1 MATIE
6 TPTLESQATAP
17 AVELLRIAT
26 AGSVDDG
33 KSTLLGRLLHDSK
46 AIMADQLDHVRAVSQ
61 RRGSGE
67 ELDLA
72 LVTDGLR
79 AEREQGI
86 TIDVAYRYFATP
98 KRRFILADTPGH
110 VRYTRNMVTGASTAD
125 VAVLLVDARSG
136 VIEQTRR
143 HATISALLGIPHIVV
158 AINKMDLV
166 DWDRAAYDRVV
177 TDFAL
182 LAERLEIRDVHYL
195 PVSALH
201 GDNVVE
207 PSAHTPW
214 YDGLPLLPHLEHIDV
229 SAARLRRTAARFPVQ
244 WVIRAQDYRGYAG
257 QVAGGEFRVGDE
269 ILVLPSGDRSRISAI
284 DIIDGGVDVAAPPMS
299 VTIRLEDDIDVSRG
313 DLICHP
319 ADAPA
324 VTRDVEATMCW
335 MSEEPLQVGRPYL
348 LRHATREARAV
359 IEDVRDRLDVE
370 TLEHDQTA
378 AALELNEI
386 GRVHVRTSTPLTPD
400 AYGANRTM
408 GAFILVDLQ
417 TRDTVAAGM
426 IDDPAPA
433 PRSANVVWQQ
443 GELTRDKRWSA
454 LHTSG
459 AVLWLTGLPASGKST
474 LSSALEAKLV
484 GAGRMAYML
493 DGDNLRH
500 GLNGDLGFDAAA
512 RAENVRR
519 TSHVARLLADAGVVV
534 IVSLVSPTR
543 GDRELA
549 RQVMEADGL
558 QFVEVWLDTPLEECE
573 RRDPKGLYAR
583 ARAGEIPHFTGV
595 GQAYEPPESPEVVV
609 RPHEG
614 VDAAVEH
621 VLGRLRS

>member
-1 MATIE
+1 VA
-6 TPTLESQATAP
+6 
-17 AVELLRIAT
+17 
-26 AGSVDDG
+26 
-33 KSTLLGRLLHDSK
+33 
-46 AIMADQLDHVRAVSQ
+46 AI
-61 RRGSGE
+61 
-67 ELDLA
+67 DLA
-72 LVTDGLR
+72 
-79 AEREQGI
+79 EE
-86 TIDVAYRYFATP
+86 
-98 KRRFILADTPGH
+98 
-110 VRYTRNMVTGASTAD
+110 S
-125 VAVLLVDARSG
+125 
-136 VIEQTRR
+136 IE
-143 HATISALLGIPHIVV
+143 
-158 AINKMDLV
+158 
-166 DWDRAAYDRVV
+166 
-177 TDFAL
+177 
-182 LAERLEIRDVHYL
+182 
-195 PVSALH
+195 
-201 GDNVVE
+201 
-207 PSAHTPW
+207 
-214 YDGLPLLPHLEHIDV
+214 
-229 SAARLRRTAARFPVQ
+229 
-244 WVIRAQDYRGYAG
+244 
-257 QVAGGEFRVGDE
+257 
-269 ILVLPSGDRSRISAI
+269 
-284 DIIDGGVDVAAPPMS
+284 VAAPPAS

-313 DLICHP
+313 DLICRP
-319 ADAPA
+319 DDAPA
-324 VTRDVEATMCW
+324 VTRDVEATVCW

-359 IEDVRDRLDVE
+359 VEDVRDRLDVT

-378 AALELNEI
+378 AKLELNEI

-400 AYGANRTM
+400 AYGANRAT

-443 GELTRDKRWSA
+443 GELTREKRWSS

-474 LSSALEAKLV
+474 LSAALEARLV

-519 TSHVARLLADAGVVV
+519 TAHVARLLADAGVVV

-543 GDRELA
+543 ADRDGA

-558 QFVEVWLDTPLEECE
+558 SFVEVWLDTPLDECE

-595 GQAYEPPESPEVVV
+595 GQAYEAPESPEVIV

-614 VDAAVEH
+614 VEAAVER
-621 VLGRLRS
+621 VLGRLRG

>member
-1 MATIE
+1 MATIDHTS
-6 TPTLESQATAP
+6 TPESAAH
-17 AVELLRIAT
+17 AVDLLRIAT

-67 ELDLA
+67 DLDLA

-86 TIDVAYRYFATP
+86 TIDVAYRYFATLR
-98 KRRFILADTPGH
+98 RRFILADTPGH

-125 VAVLLVDARSG
+125 VAVLLVDARAG
-136 VIEQTRR
+136 VVEQTRR
-143 HATISALLGIPHIVV
+143 HATISALLGIPHVVV
-158 AINKMDLV
+158 AVNKMDLAG
-166 DWDRAAYDRVV
+166 WEQPAFERVV
-177 TDFAL
+177 ADFSV
-182 LAERLEIRDVHYL
+182 LAERLELRDVAYI
-195 PVSALH
+195 PVSALL

-207 PSAHTPW
+207 RSENAPW
-214 YDGLPLLPHLEHIDV
+214 YDGPALLSHLEEIDV
-229 SAARLRRTAARFPVQ
+229 SAMRAARSAARFPVQ
-244 WVIRAQDYRGYAG
+244 WVIRSQDYRGYAG
-257 QVAGGEFRVGDE
+257 QVAGGELRVGDE
-269 ILVLPSGDRSRISAI
+269 ILVLPSGDRSRIAGI
-284 DIIDGGVDVAAPPMS
+284 DVVDADVEVARPPMS
-299 VTIRLEDDIDVSRG
+299 VTVRLEDDIDVSRG
-313 DLICHP
+313 DLLCKP
-319 ADAPA
+319 DDAPA
-324 VTRDVEATMCW
+324 VSRDIEATMCW
-335 MSEEPLQVGRPYL
+335 MSEDPLQVGRPYL

-359 IEDVRDRLDVE
+359 VEDVRDRLDVE
-370 TLEHDQTA
+370 TLEHDATA
-378 AALELNEI
+378 ASLELNEI
-386 GRVHVRTSTPLTPD
+386 GRVHVRTSMPLTPD
-400 AYGANRTM
+400 AYGANRAM
-408 GAFILVDLQ
+408 GSFILIDLQ

-426 IDDPAPA
+426 IEDPSPA

-443 GELTRDKRWSA
+443 GQLTRERRWSS

-459 AVLWLTGLPASGKST
+459 AALWLTGLPASGKST
-474 LSSALEAKLV
+474 LAAALEAKLV
-484 GAGRMAYML
+484 GAGRMAYVL

-519 TSHVARLLADAGVVV
+519 TSHVARLLADAGIFV

-543 GDRELA
+543 ADRDLA
-549 RQVMEADGL
+549 RQVLESDGL
-558 QFVEVWLDTPLEECE
+558 PFVEVWLDTPLEECE

-595 GQAYEPPESPEVVV
+595 GQAYETPEAPEVVV

-614 VDAAVEH
+614 LDAAVER
-621 VLGRLRS
+621 VLSRLG